1 MYGCVFGVCVCVCV
15 TDAEHVSV
23 SMGMLANHRFHSQ
36 SVDQVSVGQKQPK
49 RPYRV
54 DVVAVQNTEDV
65 ICKSRE
71 WSVCVCV
78 CVRAVTEYVRAC
90 EIFKITC
97 ESMITT
103 CDFHLSENE
112 ITGTYTSG

>member
-1 MYGCVFGVCVCVCV
+1 MSHNVAHATVRGCVDVCVCTDVCLVCVCVCV

-78 CVRAVTEYVRAC
+78 CAC
-90 EIFKITC
+90 
-97 ESMITT
+97 S
-103 CDFHLSENE
+103 D
-112 ITGTYTSG
+112 